1 MSRLAHRL
9 GTLAIAV
16 ALTSCVNTT
25 DEGMI
30 AAAETLV
37 PPESIVTDV
46 TENIGTEALVG
57 SYRVHLTMSDGG
69 VGEDLDE
76 AIARQAE
83 SAGWT
88 ATYRREA
95 VGGVELGFTRNG
107 LQADVDVYTEN
118 DPITA
123 VVRVERSDS

>member
-1 MSRLAHRL
+1 MPRIARCF
-9 GTLAIAV
+9 GTVAIAIV
-16 ALTSCVNTT
+16 LTACVNTT

-46 TENIGTEALVG
+46 KENTGTGAIVG

-69 VGEDLDE
+69 AGGDLDE

-83 SAGWT
+83 LTGWT

-95 VGGVELGFTRNG
+95 VGGVELGFIRDG
-107 LQADVDVYTEN
+107 LQADVDVHTEN

-123 VVRVERSDS
+123 VVRVEGADS